1 MELNERFWSSS
12 IDELKQGYVY
22 DEAAGMYYCLIC
34 GESFEEGEVF
44 HLEQAGRWYEARKY
58 AAYHVQHA
66 HGSMLDCLLE
76 LDKKATGLTDLQKE
90 LIRGFADDLSD
101 GEMMQRTGVGS
112 ASTIRNHRFVLK
124 EKAKQARLI
133 VAIME
138 LMEQGAVTAPRF
150 VTIHRTATQVDDRYA
165 ITEDEYASL
174 IKQYFPNGPG
184 GPLASFPGREKRKK
198 AVLRHI
204 ASYFQSG
211 MIYKEKDVNDQLSR
225 FWADD
230 YVTLRRYLIEYGYLD
245 RKDDGSEYWVKELGG
260 GTGELVRSKEQKQ
273 EQKPNQQESKVER
286 KDGHKMEKVQRK
298 QLTSEYQERE
308 RVMGVFQI
316 TNKVNGRIFIGG
328 STNLEAV
335 WGKEQFLLNIDGHTN
350 KELQKEWKQYG
361 SENFTFLILE
371 TVKFDHQVRYDY
383 KDVFAAEGR
392 QPIDMVRQYNRE
404 VAALKEQWL
413 EKLQPYGEK
422 GYHRQ
427 ADEGSE

>member
-12 IDELKQGYVY
+12 IEELKQGYVY
-22 DEAAGMYYCLIC
+22 DESAGMYYCLIC
-34 GESFEEGEVF
+34 GQSFEEGEVF

-58 AAYHVQHA
+58 AAYHVQQA
-66 HGSMLDCLLE
+66 HGSILDCLLE

-124 EKAKQARLI
+124 EKAKQAKLI

-150 VTIHRTATQVDDRYA
+150 VPVHRTATQVDDRYA
-165 ITEDEYASL
+165 ITEDEYAGL
-174 IKQYFPNGPG
+174 IKQYFPNGPE
-184 GPLASFPGREKRKK
+184 GPLASFPRKEKRKI

-204 ASYFQSG
+204 SSYFQSG
-211 MIYKEKDVNDQLSR
+211 MIYKEKDVNEQLSR

-245 RKDDGSEYWVKELGG
+245 RKDDGSEYWVKELGDD
-260 GTGELVRSKEQKQ
+260 TGELDRPKEQKQ
-273 EQKPNQQESKVER
+273 EQKPDQQESKVER
-286 KDGHKMEKVQRK
+286 KGGHKMEKAQRK
-298 QLTSEYQERE
+298 HLTSEYQERE

-316 TNKVNGRIFIGG
+316 TNKVNGRKFVGG
-328 STNLEAV
+328 STNLDAV

-392 QPIDMVRQYNRE
+392 QPIDMVRHYNRE

-422 GYHRQ
+422 GYHRL
-427 ADEGSE
+427 ADEVKE